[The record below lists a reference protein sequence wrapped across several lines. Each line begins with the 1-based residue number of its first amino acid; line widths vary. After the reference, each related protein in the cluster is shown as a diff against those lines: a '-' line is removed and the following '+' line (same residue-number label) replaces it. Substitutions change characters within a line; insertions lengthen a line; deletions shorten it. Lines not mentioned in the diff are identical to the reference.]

1 MSPRAKPRVF
11 RTPHGENLRHYAVQN
26 DIYFIIFP
34 MKPWKTKSRKIVLD
48 AKPWLTVEQH
58 TVELPDGRIIP
69 NWPWVITPDY
79 INVVAVTEDERFI
92 CFRQVKYGI
101 EGTTLSVVGG
111 YINEGEEPLA
121 AAKRELRE
129 ETGYEAPDWLSLG
142 SYLVDPNRGIA
153 TGHLF
158 LARNARYV
166 TSRDADDLEEQEL
179 LLLTRKEIEHAIDR
193 GEIKVLAWAA
203 AVAFALSHL

>member
-1 MSPRAKPRVF
+1 M
-11 RTPHGENLRHYAVQN
+11 
-26 DIYFIIFP
+26 
-34 MKPWKTKSRKIVLD
+34 
-48 AKPWLTVEQH
+48 
-58 TVELPDGRIIP
+58 
-69 NWPWVITPDY
+69 
-79 INVVAVTEDERFI
+79 

-101 EGTTLSVVGG
+101 QGDTLAVVGG
-111 YINEGEEPLA
+111 YIEQGEEPLA

-129 ETGYEAPDWLSLG
+129 ETGYEAPDWTLLG

-166 TSRDADDLEEQEL
+166 TPRDADDLEEQEL
-179 LLLTRKEIEHAIDR
+179 MLLTREEIEHAIDV

-203 AVAFALSHL
+203 TVAFALRHM

>member
-1 MSPRAKPRVF
+1 
-11 RTPHGENLRHYAVQN
+11 
-26 DIYFIIFP
+26 
-34 MKPWKTKSRKIVLD
+34 MKPWKTNSRKTVLD
-48 AKPWLTVEQH
+48 EKPWLAVEHH

-69 NWPWVITPDY
+69 NWPWIITPDY
-79 INVVAVTEDERFI
+79 INVVAMTQDERFI

-101 EGTTLSVVGG
+101 EGVTLSVVGG

-121 AAKRELRE
+121 AAKRELLE

-142 SYLVDPNRGIA
+142 NYLVDPNRGIA

-158 LARNARYV
+158 LAKRARYV
-166 TSRDADDLEEQEL
+166 TTRDADDLEEQEL
-179 LLLTRKEIEHAIDR
+179 LLLTREEIENAIEQ

-203 AVAFALSHL
+203 AVAFALRHL